1 MAISKA
7 QKAAYNDDIKAI
19 KLQSD
24 ELEKKIRDLLQKR
37 KSKPNLEPYYNLEI
51 ATYLLGTIEL
61 YLKMNDLS
69 IAMLGIKNNKALDI
83 AKSNFSKVLLLLK
96 ETVGDEV
103 DRESLKENEEYLQA
117 IDKLNPRQ
125 IIDFLNRVDMVFN
138 NLRNNMGE
146 DSKWKWLFVELQ
158 AKIAVIIR
166 NFINFSDI
174 LKYRDPRQ
182 PYFRDRREH
191 LSMAKD
197 ALEEAA
203 KQYRTKYE
211 LSSKSREDLKKSIE
225 ILEALR
231 KIHFT
236 MGESNEAD
244 KLKTTID
251 AAKFTL
257 EAGDKKKETD
267 EKSKTKP
274 SVKK

>member
-7 QKAAYNDDIKAI
+7 QKAAYNDDIKAV

-24 ELEKKIRDLLQKR
+24 EYEKKIRELMQKK
-37 KSKPNLEPYYNLEI
+37 KSKPNIEPYYNLEI

-69 IAMLGIKNNKALDI
+69 VAMLGIKNNKSLDI

-96 ETVGDEV
+96 ESVGDEV
-103 DRESLKENEEYLQA
+103 DRESLKENEEYLQK

-125 IIDFLNRVDMVFN
+125 IIDFLNRVDTVFN

-174 LKYRDPRQ
+174 LKYRDPREKH
-182 PYFRDRREH
+182 FRDRREH
-191 LSMAKD
+191 LAMAKD

-225 ILEALR
+225 MLEALR

-274 SVKK
+274 PLKK

>member
-7 QKAAYNDDIKAI
+7 QKAAYNDDIKAV
-19 KLQSD
+19 KNQSD
-24 ELEKKIRDLLQKR
+24 ELEKKARELSQKK
-37 KSKPNLEPYYNLEI
+37 KSKPNIEPYYNLEI

-61 YLKMNDLS
+61 YMKMNDLS
-69 IAMLGIKNNKALDI
+69 VAMLGIKNNKSLDM

-96 ETVGDEV
+96 ETVGDEL
-103 DRESLKENEEYLQA
+103 DRDSLKENEEYLQKLE
-117 IDKLNPRQ
+117 KLNPRQ
-125 IIDFLNRVDMVFN
+125 ILDFLIRVDTVFF
-138 NLRNNMGE
+138 NLKNNMGE

-158 AKIAVIIR
+158 AKIAVITR

-174 LKYRDPRQ
+174 LKYRDPREKH
-182 PYFRDRREH
+182 FRDRHEH
-191 LSMAKD
+191 LVMAKD

-236 MGESNEAD
+236 LGESSEAD

-274 SVKK
+274 PVKK

>member
-7 QKAAYNDDIKAI
+7 QKAAYNDDIKAV
-19 KLQSD
+19 KVQSD
-24 ELEKKIRDLLQKR
+24 ELEKKIRDIAQK
-37 KSKPNLEPYYNLEI
+37 KKLKPNIEPYYNLEM
-51 ATYLLGTIEL
+51 ATYLFSTIEL
-61 YLKMNDLS
+61 YIKMNDLS
-69 IAMLGIKNNKALDI
+69 VAMLGIKNNKSLDM
-83 AKSNFSKVLLLLK
+83 AKSNFSKILLLLK
-96 ETVGDEV
+96 ETVGDEL
-103 DRESLKENEEYLQA
+103 DRDSLKENEEYLQK

-125 IIDFLNRVDMVFN
+125 ILDFLIRLDTVFFS
-138 NLRNNMGE
+138 LKNNMGE

-166 NFINFSDI
+166 NFINFSDV
-174 LKYRDPRQ
+174 LKYRDPREKH
-182 PYFRDRREH
+182 FRDRREH
-191 LSMAKD
+191 LSIAKD

-236 MGESNEAD
+236 LGESNEAD

-251 AAKFTL
+251 AGKFTL

-274 SVKK
+274 PVKK

>member
-1 MAISKA
+1 MAISKV
-7 QKAAYNDDIKAI
+7 QKAAYNDDIKAV

-24 ELEKKIRDLLQKR
+24 ELEKKIRDLFQKK
-37 KSKPNLEPYYNLEI
+37 KSKPNIEPYYNMEI
-51 ATYLLGTIEL
+51 ATYLLSTIEL
-61 YLKMNDLS
+61 YMKMNDLS
-69 IAMLGIKNNKALDI
+69 VAMLGIKNNKSLDV

-103 DRESLKENEEYLQA
+103 ERDSLKENEEYLQKL
-117 IDKLNPRQ
+117 DKLNPRQ
-125 IIDFLNRVDMVFN
+125 ILDFLIRVDTTFFN
-138 NLRNNMGE
+138 LKNNMGD

-182 PYFRDRREH
+182 PHFRDRHEH
-191 LSMAKD
+191 LGMAKD

-236 MGESNEAD
+236 LGESSEAD

-257 EAGDKKKETD
+257 EAGDKKKESD

-274 SVKK
+274 PVKK